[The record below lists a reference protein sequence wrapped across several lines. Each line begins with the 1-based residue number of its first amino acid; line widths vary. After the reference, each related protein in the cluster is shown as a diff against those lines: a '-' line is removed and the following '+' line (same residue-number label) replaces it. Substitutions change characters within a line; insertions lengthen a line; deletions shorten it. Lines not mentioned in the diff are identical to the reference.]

1 MLKSMNKFLAVAC
14 LGAAVAL
21 SGCASSSNN
30 KGKLDARE
38 RQVRDL
44 NAVQLYRKARETLD
58 RADYRTAIELFNI
71 LETRFP
77 FTEEARQGQL
87 ETAFAYYKL
96 DNEDIAI
103 STADRFISQY
113 PRHKNVDYAYYIKG
127 AAHYQRAHAGFDSLL
142 GVDNAKRDPAYA
154 RSAFFTFSKLVKK
167 FPRSEYAVD
176 ARQRMIYL
184 REFMA
189 RHEYHIA
196 TYYFK
201 RAGWLATVNRCKH
214 IIESYQG
221 TTLVNKALR
230 LMVTSYVKLG
240 LNDLAQDTRRIL
252 AENTK
257 AQKAQVFRAQPSAAA
272 PK

>member
-1 MLKSMNKFLAVAC
+1 MNKILAVTLMGLA
-14 LGAAVAL
+14 LSL

-30 KGKLDARE
+30 KGKISARE
-38 RQVRDL
+38 RQVKDL
-44 NAVQLYRKARETLD
+44 TAVQLYRKARETLD
-58 RADYRTAIELFNI
+58 RADYRTSIELFNI

-113 PRHKNVDYAYYIKG
+113 PRHKNVDYAHFIKG
-127 AAHYQRAHAGFDSLL
+127 VSHYQRAHAGFDSLL
-142 GVDNAKRDPAYA
+142 GADNSKRDPAYA
-154 RSAFFTFSKLVKK
+154 RSAFFAFSKLTKK
-167 FPRSEYAVD
+167 FPQSEYAQD

-184 REFMA
+184 REFLA
-189 RHEYHIA
+189 RHEYHVA
-196 TYYFK
+196 TYYF
-201 RAGWLATVNRCKH
+201 RRGGWLATVNRCKE
-214 IIESYQG
+214 IVEKYQG

-240 LNDLAQDTRRIL
+240 LNDLAQDTRVIL

-257 AQKAQVFRAQPSAAA
+257 RNAGKVFRAA
-272 PK
+272 PTTEAKAPNS